1 MLIEILQV
9 ISGCILISIMAWFA
23 YMGFHMN
30 EETRKGRQLA
40 LPWEDYE
47 EFKKWFTSSER

>member
-1 MLIEILQV
+1 MLMEILQV

-30 EETRKGRQLA
+30 EETNKIYA
-40 LPWEDYE
+40 DYFYNHWKQRNE
-47 EFKKWFTSSER
+47 S